1 MKLIP
6 NRDQDLHDHVAEL
19 FSDLQIDL
27 IACETCGDY
36 HPPEMHLSRITPFD
50 QIDPEEA

>member
-6 NRDQDLHDHVAEL
+6 NRDQDLHDHVEDM
-19 FSDLQIDL
+19 FSNLQLDL
-27 IACETCGDY
+27 IACESCGDY
-36 HPPEMHLSRITPFD
+36 HPPEMHLSPIVPFD